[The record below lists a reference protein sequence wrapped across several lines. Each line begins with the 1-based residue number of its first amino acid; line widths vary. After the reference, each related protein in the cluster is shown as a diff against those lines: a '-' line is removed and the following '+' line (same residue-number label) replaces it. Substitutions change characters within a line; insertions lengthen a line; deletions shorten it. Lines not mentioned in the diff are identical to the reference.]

1 MPGDPDRVKD
11 LLKLKEIWEDLG
23 LTVRAMA
30 GWRDRGRA
38 DGNTFEVLGCHHTGD
53 SADIDSVLRNGRP
66 SDGIPGPL
74 CNVALHRN
82 GDVLLVAS
90 GRANHFGCA
99 TWPNARSLGVE
110 ATGPQTSGP
119 KFPNRDAYELLA
131 VGFCIFKGNADPRKV
146 IRNDVGIPVHLV
158 AAHKEV
164 GVGAFENGVFRCNA
178 RTQKIYGRKPDPAFE
193 DADKVMKGTLD
204 HGFSVTGGGVRLIE
218 TFRARVHARMAPAP
232 PFQTTLV
239 LNATGP
245 AVTEVQHNLNRF
257 LTPAERIP
265 ENGRFD
271 TRTRDVLI
279 KWQRRRLIQE
289 SSVGKVGRGT
299 WEMLHAPNFSQTL
312 QLNSTGTAVKQLKV
326 ALNKFGNQ
334 LDTDNPL
341 FDRQTEQVVKNWQEH
356 RGQRLV
362 PGVAGVVDVLTWF
375 WIHTPSGRPPELHPG

>member
-11 LLKLKEIWEDLG
+11 LLQLKEIWEDLG
-23 LTVRAMA
+23 LTVRAMT

-38 DGNTFEVLGCHHTGD
+38 SGNTFEVLGCHHTG
-53 SADIDSVLRNGRP
+53 AAVEIDSVLRNGRP
-66 SDGIPGPL
+66 GVPGPL
-74 CNVALHRN
+74 CNVALHKN
-82 GDVLLVAS
+82 GDVVLVAS
-90 GRANHFGCA
+90 GRANHFGKA
-99 TWPNARSLGVE
+99 TWPNNRSLGVE
-110 ATGPQTSGP
+110 ATGPQKTGV
-119 KFPNRDAYELLA
+119 KFPNRAAYELLA
-131 VGFCIFKGNADPRKV
+131 VGFCRFRGDADPRKV
-146 IRNDVGIPVHLV
+146 VKSDVGIPVHLV

-164 GVGAFENGVFRCNA
+164 AVFEDNPKR
-178 RTQKIYGRKPDPAFE
+178 YGRKPDPAFE
-193 DADKVMKGTLD
+193 DTDKLMTGTLA
-204 HGFSVTGGGVRLIE
+204 HGFSVGGGGVRLID
-218 TFRARVHARMAPAP
+218 TFRARVHARMTPAPP

-245 AVTEVQHNLNRF
+245 AVTAVQHNLNRF

-312 QLNSTGTAVKQLKV
+312 KLNSTGTAVKQLKV
-326 ALNKFGNQ
+326 ALNLFGNH
-334 LDTDNPL
+334 LDTNNPL

-362 PGVAGVVDVLTWF
+362 DGTVDMLTWF
-375 WIHTPSGRPPELHPG
+375 WIHAPSGHPPELHPT